1 MTHNFMPEMLFQ
13 QTDCLDYTEPLGTV
27 LSGAYSSGERWANMV
42 CTLHHE
48 PKL

>member
-13 QTDCLDYTEPLGTV
+13 QNDCLDYTEPLGTV
-27 LSGAYSSGERWANMV
+27 LSGAYSSGEHWANMV
-42 CTLHHE
+42 CTLHHK